1 MNSRSGKSG
10 FTPLE
15 VSPASRATHLRR
27 GLLTGFTLVE
37 ILVAVA
43 IIVTI
48 VSMVYGSYFATS
60 KSAQAC
66 KTRIALSQQGR
77 EVLGQMARQ
86 IRCSYVGSARK
97 YKYPTKPVSQQKEK
111 IPENAISYFNGNSDD
126 PAGEILHLVTTNSIW
141 GGQAPADGL
150 FEVTYK
156 FDKGTGT
163 LFFSQERFVN
173 APQSII
179 EEKNWQPLAGNIECV
194 ELAFFDG
201 RQWLPRWDFKEKR
214 KLPCAVKIN
223 ITCEDENYQ
232 QYHYGTIAYVCCRKN
247 QGKRTTSDTLVSVN
261 KQ

>member
-1 MNSRSGKSG
+1 MNSRSSKS
-10 FTPLE
+10 
-15 VSPASRATHLRR
+15 
-27 GLLTGFTLVE
+27 GFTLVE

-48 VSMVYGSYFATS
+48 LSMVYGSYFATS

-66 KTRIALSQQGR
+66 KTRIALSRQGR

-97 YKYPTKPVSQQKEK
+97 YKYPTREVSQQREK
-111 IPENAISYFNGNSDD
+111 IPENAIDYFNGNPDD
-126 PAGEILHLVTTNSIW
+126 PGGEILHLVTTNSIL

-150 FEVTYK
+150 FEVSYK
-156 FDKGTGT
+156 FDKSTGA

-173 APQSII
+173 APKSVI
-179 EEKNWQPLAGNIECV
+179 EKKNWQPIAGNIECV

-201 RQWLPRWDFKEKR
+201 QQWLHRWDFKEKKR
-214 KLPCAVKIN
+214 LPHAVKIN
-223 ITCEDENYQ
+223 ITCEDENYR
-232 QYHYGTIAYVCCRKN
+232 QYNYGTVAYVCCRTN
-247 QGKRTTSDTLVSVN
+247 QGKKTTSETLVSVN